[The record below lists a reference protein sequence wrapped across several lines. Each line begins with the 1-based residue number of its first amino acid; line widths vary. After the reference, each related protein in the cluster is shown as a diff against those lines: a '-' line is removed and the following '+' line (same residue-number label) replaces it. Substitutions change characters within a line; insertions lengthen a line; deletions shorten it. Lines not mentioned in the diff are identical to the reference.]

1 MESRYLDFN
10 LAVPLV
16 DCACKYVCACMCWAD
31 TWCWWPV
38 PLLGTLSLCVKWKGW
53 TTIVL
58 CLPSPEFWETYIL
71 FHRIS
76 GALVFL
82 PAGLNTTFHRHY
94 GIKTVSLRTITRG
107 NRYLQWKF
115 VLCWNLSIARPS
127 SGKSLIYSVNKYWL
141 HSFIFHQFCFLGI
154 YNLLKLKSDHYNNN
168 KDIKEI

>member
-1 MESRYLDFN
+1 MYVLGRYLV
-10 LAVPLV
+10 LMASSPLRNSIF
-16 DCACKYVCACMCWAD
+16 MCQMKRMDYNCIMSAISRI
-31 TWCWWPV
+31 
-38 PLLGTLSLCVKWKGW
+38 LGDLH
-53 TTIVL
+53 
-58 CLPSPEFWETYIL
+58 FL

-115 VLCWNLSIARPS
+115 VLCWNLNIAWPS